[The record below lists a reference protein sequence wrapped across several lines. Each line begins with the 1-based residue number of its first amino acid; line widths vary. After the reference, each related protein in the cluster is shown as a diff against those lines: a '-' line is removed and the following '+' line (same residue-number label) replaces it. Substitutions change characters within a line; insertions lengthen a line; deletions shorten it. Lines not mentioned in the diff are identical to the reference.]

1 MAGKQKQL
9 MVRNSTAEFLVFTKQ
24 AGKDGIEVRVEK
36 ENLWLSQ
43 KLMARLFDCS
53 ADNISLHLKNIF
65 KEGEVQEN
73 SVTEDFSVTASDGK
87 QYVTKHYNLEAI
99 ISVGYRVNSERAKE
113 FRQWVG

>member
-43 KLMARLFDCS
+43 KLMAQLYDVDR
-53 ADNISLHLKNIF
+53 
-65 KEGEVQEN
+65 
-73 SVTEDFSVTASDGK
+73 SV
-87 QYVTKHYNLEAI
+87 VTKHLNNIFEENELEKKSVCAFFAHTAEDGKIYKTEFYNLEAI